1 MPLGVLLVLV
11 RDPQDRGLVESG
23 ADDLHADRQPRG
35 GEPMPS
41 KPKILLV
48 DDDEAFLTATSLI
61 LENAGFV
68 VVTAQDGRSGLE
80 AARQHKPDVAI
91 VDVIMKRPDEGFALA
106 RAIRGDPGLA
116 GTKTLLLTAVGTQY
130 QMLFEPDD
138 QWLPVEKVLEKPV
151 TADELAEEIRGL
163 LAEPDSEGDR
173 P

>member
-1 MPLGVLLVLV
+1 M
-11 RDPQDRGLVESG
+11 S
-23 ADDLHADRQPRG
+23 
-35 GEPMPS
+35 S
-41 KPKILLV
+41 KPRVLLV
-48 DDDEAFLTATSLI
+48 DDDQALLTAVSLA
-61 LENAGFV
+61 LESAGFDV
-68 VVTAQDGRSGLE
+68 ATAEDGRSGLE
-80 AARQHKPDVAI
+80 AARRHKPDVAI

-106 RAIRGDPGLA
+106 RAIRGDPALA
-116 GTKTLLLTAVGTQY
+116 DTKMLLLTAVGKQY